1 MPTLYKKGFTMIEL
15 LMVIAIIGI
24 ISLLSVPKLSD
35 FKKEQSLKNTTGDI
49 MALLNKAK
57 SDSLSSLNSNNYSI
71 HFESD
76 RMIYFVGDTYSSSDS
91 SNEVIYFEPQVSIPS
106 TGGINLNGGGD
117 NVIFSKLAGNVIGYG
132 TIVIQ
137 ITSDPTRQKIV
148 TIEKTGAISSN

>member
-1 MPTLYKKGFTMIEL
+1 MPILYKKGFTVIEL

-24 ISLLSVPKLSD
+24 ISLMSFPKLSD
-35 FKKEQSLKNTTGDI
+35 FKQAQSLKNTTGDM

-71 HFESD
+71 HFEND
-76 RMIYFVGDTYSSSDS
+76 RMVYFVGDTYSSSDS
-91 SNEVIYFEPQVSIPS
+91 SNEVIYFETQVSIPS

-132 TIVIQ
+132 TITLQ